1 MSAAGASQYNQLQVS
16 KPRRGLVVDT
26 KGKIIGFDYYESLF
40 SPTVTATMVQYDTG
54 GTVASEDSG
63 LRGTLK
69 DALPIEGFEEVGFE
83 IATRYGT
90 LDFMKKPM
98 IITGTPSAID
108 EPQRQSI
115 LINMVSKYSL
125 INSKKVRGRVY
136 PQAPISDIVSKILSD
151 PSGLN
156 IPKSQQFIDKTINDD
171 KVSCNHDSPL
181 EVITGLCKKS
191 IPYVE
196 GLSDPAP
203 GYFFFETKSG
213 FHFKSIDKLIH
224 DGRKQLKESEDYRGS
239 HTYGYFPTGNKNVK
253 NPEMN
258 DFNVLNIPD
267 VQRDQNILKSVR
279 RGEYNV
285 RICTLNTL
293 THQYDE
299 RIVNL
304 LSGSNLGRKQETQ
317 KDRDFHKTYTYL
329 LNPGADAKDVSLTV
343 LNNPALYEPRAMMRY
358 SLLQAQLV
366 KITVPCNMELEA
378 GDVIELNLGNITDDN
393 KLIEV
398 YNLHRSGAYLI
409 LHLCHHFDSD
419 NSYTYLTLCRDT
431 YGKRSSLK

>member
-16 KPRRGLVVDT
+16 KPRRGIVVDT
-26 KGKIIGFDYYESLF
+26 KGKIIGFDFYESLF
-40 SPTVTATMVQYDTG
+40 SPTVTATMTQYDTG

-98 IITGTPSAID
+98 IITGTPTTID
-108 EPQRQSI
+108 EPQRQVI

-125 INSKKVRGRVY
+125 INSKKVSGRVY

-151 PSGLN
+151 PTGLN
-156 IPKSQQFIDKTINDD
+156 IPTSQQFIHKTRNDD
-171 KVSCNHDSPL
+171 KVSCNHESPL
-181 EVITGLCKKS
+181 EVIIGLCKKS
-191 IPYVE
+191 IPL
-196 GLSDPAP
+196 GKDGSDPAP
-203 GYFFFETKSG
+203 GYFLFETKSG
-213 FHFKSIDKLIH
+213 FHFKSIDVLIQE
-224 DGRKQLKESEDYRGS
+224 GKENLKNDAYKKT
-239 HTYGYFPTGNKNVK
+239 HTYGYFPTGSKDLRT
-253 NPEMN
+253 EGN
-258 DFNVLNIPD
+258 DFQVLSIPD

-304 LSGSNLGRKQETQ
+304 LSGSNLGRKQEKQ
-317 KDRDFHKTYTYL
+317 KDRDFHKTYSYL
-329 LNPGADAKDVSLTV
+329 LNPGADAKDVSLNV
-343 LNNPALYEPRAMMRY
+343 LNSPDLYEPRAMMRY

-366 KITVPCNMELEA
+366 KITIPCNMELEA
-378 GDVIELNLGNITDDN
+378 GDVIQLDLGNITDDD

-409 LHLCHHFDSD
+409 IHLCHHFDSE

-431 YGKRSSLK
+431 YGKRTSIR